1 MGQRSAPPLL
11 YRRQKSLPKG
21 TADRIALPVASDD
34 AWARQKMMTLAE
46 EFGFDAVDHG
56 SLHASWRQQPG
67 TPCYGADLP
76 VDRLRALFNQLGPER
91 TEAQHAEYLANHAR
105 MKRDMAEKGAS

>member
-1 MGQRSAPPLL
+1 ML

-21 TADRIALPVASDD
+21 TAGRIPLPVASDD
-34 AWARQKMMTLAE
+34 AGAKQKVMALVE
-46 EFGFDAVDHG
+46 ELGFNAADNG

-76 VDRLRALFNQLGPER
+76 ADKLRVLFNQPGPVR

-105 MKRDMAEKGAS
+105 MERDMAETGTS